1 MLFSGARGLGSLVVG
16 VRGRVV
22 VWFLAAAGLAVLWG
36 VVLTGSAWA
45 LPSGCSLSSVVDVT
59 CTYTGAG
66 TYSFTVP
73 STVDSLEVTAVGA
86 AGGDGFDEAP
96 PGGAGA
102 SVKDLAV
109 RVRADD
115 ALEVV
120 VGGVGGNGTATV
132 GGAGGRPGGG
142 GAGGSADTGGRFPS
156 AGGGGG
162 GYSGLLTS
170 QEPLVI
176 AAGGGGGGGYGGIG
190 AGGGYGGIGA
200 GGGDGHSCRDYPV
213 CADGG
218 GGGKYGA
225 PGAGGLAPLYEQ
237 GDGRSG
243 GFGYGGAGGV
253 AVYTTDSG
261 GGGGG
266 GGDAGGGGGGSGNI
280 AGGGGGGSSYGIDH
294 GLSDETHATGAAAV
308 SITYRIRGAAL
319 ADELVLHTDTYALG
333 TQLSNKARVIYKN
346 VYAVETATACR
357 DISEYKDLI
366 PETKLPRTET
376 KLPEDIA
383 TKLKTEA
390 TDLAA
395 ELRCA

>member
-200 GGGDGHSCRDYPV
+200 GGGDGHSCRDYPSLRRWRRGRQV
-213 CADGG
+213 RRA
-218 GGGKYGA
+218 
-225 PGAGGLAPLYEQ
+225 GAGGLAPLYEQ

-294 GLSDETHATGAAAV
+294 GLSTRRTPPARRRCRSHTEFAVPRWPMSSFCTRHVCAGNTAEQQGARYLQERLRRRDRHGV
-308 SITYRIRGAAL
+308 QGHQRIQGPHPR
-319 ADELVLHTDTYALG
+319 D
-333 TQLSNKARVIYKN
+333 KAPSD
-346 VYAVETATACR
+346 R
-357 DISEYKDLI
+357 DKA
-366 PETKLPRTET
+366 P
-376 KLPEDIA
+376 
-383 TKLKTEA
+383 
-390 TDLAA
+390 
-395 ELRCA
+395 